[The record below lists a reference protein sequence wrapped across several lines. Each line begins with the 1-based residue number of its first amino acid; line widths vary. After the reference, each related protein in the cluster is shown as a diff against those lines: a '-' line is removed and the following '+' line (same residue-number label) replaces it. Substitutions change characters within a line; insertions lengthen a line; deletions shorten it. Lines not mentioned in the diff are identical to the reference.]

1 MTLRRQGFY
10 KEMPH
15 GDESDPSIYEFI
27 DKNEKSEIDN
37 ICKYLKGGRVLV
49 SCGGITQDVINPQ
62 NGSAGCPDMLT
73 DGIWLWPGDL
83 AYYVKQ
89 YYLKLDDEFIQT
101 MRDNHWYIKD
111 DIDIDFVNIEVI

>member
-27 DKNEKSEIDN
+27 YKNEKSEIDN
-37 ICKYLKGGRVLV
+37 ICKYLKEGSVLV
-49 SCGGITQDVINPQ
+49 SCGGITQDVINPK

-83 AYYVKQ
+83 AYYVRQ

-101 MRDNHWYIKD
+101 MRDNHWHIRL
-111 DIDIDFVNIEVI
+111 